1 MSIKISHATIDNKEA
16 DLWMI
21 PPDYAPPGPVD
32 AEKHARRIANHSAY
46 RINGHPT
53 IWKNYIY
60 YGFYM
65 YDDCHDFLKAWKAT
79 VHDRLGRQRFIWREY
94 HYRRL
99 HNITVSNSTTL
110 QKRVNEKTI
119 PYLKEHDPDLWLA
132 SDMEYKE
139 VLFFNDSA
147 NQSTT
152 KTIDTEWHEVS
163 PKRRSKKVTPPP
175 SRERSPH
182 SPTRKSVQ
190 ISTETTETSDHMT
203 ANHAT
208 PRIAEVIVM
217 ERMTLCHDKPQI
229 QLTHTHTTKRTNPIT
244 WRRSNPQLNLK
255 TRSTLLTVTMTQS
268 QS

>member
-1 MSIKISHATIDNKEA
+1 
-16 DLWMI
+16 
-21 PPDYAPPGPVD
+21 
-32 AEKHARRIANHSAY
+32 
-46 RINGHPT
+46 
-53 IWKNYIY
+53 
-60 YGFYM
+60 M

-79 VHDRLGRQRFIWREY
+79 VHDRLERQRFIWREY

-99 HNITVSNSTTL
+99 HNITVSDTL

-132 SDMEYKE
+132 SDMEYEE

-152 KTIDTEWHEVS
+152 KTLDTEWQEVS
-163 PKRRSKKVTPPP
+163 PKRRSKKATPPP
-175 SRERSPH
+175 SRVPSPH

-203 ANHAT
+203 ATHT
-208 PRIAEVIVM
+208 PPRIAEVIVM
-217 ERMTLCHDKPQI
+217 EMDADTPPRQTTNSVNPAYAHNKTHKPDNMETIESQ
-229 QLTHTHTTKRTNPIT
+229 
-244 WRRSNPQLNLK
+244 SNLK
-255 TRSTLLTVTMTQS
+255 TRSPLLTVTMTPS